1 MVFDRYARNDVAE
14 RIAATENRIA
24 KLRSRVDR
32 LQREGSS
39 AHRDQEILA
48 SLSGTLGDLYS
59 RQSSMRRSTWMIS
72 RWPHSRSRL

>member
-32 LQREGSS
+32 LQREGSNS
-39 AHRDQEILA
+39 HRDQEILA
-48 SLSGTLGDLYS
+48 SLTGSLGDLYS

-72 RWPHSRSRL
+72 R